1 MKRLRQLSVVGAY
14 ERYGEILQQNIK
26 CVFAPA
32 YH

>member
-14 ERYGEILQQNIK
+14 ERYDEISQQNITY
-26 CVFAPA
+26 VFAHA